1 MSVSETD
8 RDAHLG
14 LRDGDAVVV
23 TGAARGIGRA
33 IAQLLAERGARIA
46 VLDVGDGGEET
57 AELCKA
63 AGSDARF
70 FRCDV
75 SDEAAVQTAAKKVAD
90 HFGPPFGLVNDA
102 GVFPRYTL
110 IDTPLEEWNRVLSVN
125 LTGTFLVT
133 RTFAPLMLDAGRGA
147 IVNISSGVALSSNR
161 RAGAYGATKAGI
173 VSLTRTFALEL
184 APSIRVNTV
193 LPGVTET
200 HMPLEGTDID
210 ELRSRGAQIPL
221 GRIGAV
227 EDIARA
233 AAFLLGPDAS
243 YITGQGISVN
253 GGRSMVP

>member
-1 MSVSETD
+1 MSVSDTD
-8 RDAHLG
+8 KDAALG
-14 LRDGDAVVV
+14 LREGDAVVV

-33 IAQLLAERGARIA
+33 ISLLLAERGARIA

-63 AGSDARF
+63 AGVEARF
-70 FRCDV
+70 VRCDV
-75 SDEAAVQTAAKKVAD
+75 SDEAAVRAAAAEVAEI
-90 HFGPPFGLVNDA
+90 FGPPFGLVNDA
-102 GVFPRYTL
+102 GVFPRFTL
-110 IDTPLEEWNRVLSVN
+110 LETPLEEWNRVISVN

-133 RTFAPLMLDAGRGA
+133 RTFAPLMLEAGRGA
-147 IVNISSGVALSSNR
+147 VVNIASGVALSANR
-161 RAGAYGATKAGI
+161 CAGAYGATKAGI

-184 APSIRVNTV
+184 APTVRVNTV

-210 ELRSRGAQIPL
+210 ELRGRGAQIPL

-227 EDIARA
+227 EDIARGV
-233 AAFLLGPDAS
+233 AFMLGPDAS

-253 GGRSMVP
+253 GGRAMVP

>member
-1 MSVSETD
+1 MSVSAAE
-8 RDAHLG
+8 RDAALG
-14 LRDGDAVVV
+14 LSEGDAVVV

-33 IAQLLAERGARIA
+33 IARLLARRGARII

-57 AELCKA
+57 VELCEEE
-63 AGSDARF
+63 GTEARF
-70 FRCDV
+70 LRCDV
-75 SDEAAVQTAAKKVAD
+75 SDEAQVTAAAREVED
-90 HFGPPFGLVNDA
+90 LFGAPFGLVNDA

-110 IDTPLEEWNRVLSVN
+110 LETPLAEWNRVLSVN
-125 LTGTFLVT
+125 LTGTFLVS

-161 RAGAYGATKAGI
+161 KAGAYGATKAGI

-184 APSIRVNTV
+184 APTIRVNTV

-200 HMPLEGTDID
+200 HMPLEGSDID

-233 AAFLLGPDAS
+233 AAFLLSADAS

-253 GGRSMVP
+253 GGRAMVP